1 MRSLDIASTGMLAQ
15 QRNVEV
21 ISNNLAN
28 MNTTAF
34 QRRRTEFH
42 DLIYQDLRRVGST
55 SSDAG
60 NVVPTG
66 VQLGLGVKMAAVYRI
81 HEQGNLTATDNTFD
95 MAVQGKGF
103 FQVLQPTG
111 ETAYTRDGT
120 FQLNQDGEI
129 VTHDG
134 YPLQPGITVPQQ
146 AIDVTI
152 NASGEVLAK
161 IEGQVALQNLGQ
173 IQIATFQNE
182 PGLQAIGDNLLLETP
197 ASGSAVTGNPGT
209 VGFGSL
215 LCGVFLGGAD
225 CLLGG
230 DDGFGQGDTSTNG
243 SLGCGVDGVC
253 VDGGGTHELRAFQ
266 VARTVGNIGAT
277 SSVGTRIGA

>member
-28 MNTTAF
+28 MNTTAY

-42 DLIYQDLRRVGST
+42 DLIYQDMRRAGST

-66 VQLGLGVKMAAVYRI
+66 VQLGLGVKLAAVYRI

-95 MAVQGKGF
+95 LAIQGKGF
-103 FQVLQPTG
+103 FQVLLPTG

-120 FQLNQDGEI
+120 FQLNQNGKV

-134 YPLQPGITVPQQ
+134 YVLQP
-146 AIDVTI
+146 AL
-152 NASGEVLAK
+152 NHSAK
-161 IEGQVALQNLGQ
+161 RHRCDDQRIR
-173 IQIATFQNE
+173 
-182 PGLQAIGDNLLLETP
+182 
-197 ASGSAVTGNPGT
+197 SGSGKDRWTDRAAECRPDYHRYIPERARPAGN
-209 VGFGSL
+209 
-215 LCGVFLGGAD
+215 
-225 CLLGG
+225 
-230 DDGFGQGDTSTNG
+230 
-243 SLGCGVDGVC
+243 
-253 VDGGGTHELRAFQ
+253 R
-266 VARTVGNIGAT
+266 
-277 SSVGTRIGA
+277 